1 MVKVLLSVILALLI
15 IICVILIQ
23 VHYQMNDMMMY
34 LDSIYLELSIC
45 EDLGDEYI
53 LPTQGPKAMCR
64 MAR

>member
-1 MVKVLLSVILALLI
+1 MVKVLLSVIFALLI

-45 EDLGDEYI
+45 KDLGDEYI
-53 LPTQGPKAMCR
+53 LPTQ
-64 MAR
+64 